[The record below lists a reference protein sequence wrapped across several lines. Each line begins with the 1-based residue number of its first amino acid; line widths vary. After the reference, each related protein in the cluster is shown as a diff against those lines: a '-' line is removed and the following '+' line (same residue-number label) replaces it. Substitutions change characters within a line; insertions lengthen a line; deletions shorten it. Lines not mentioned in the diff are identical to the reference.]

1 MQTVATVLE
10 TVKSSKAE
18 GQPTPT
24 DKLRLVLVFYLSSP
38 DNAISKDDI
47 NELEN
52 ALKGAGA
59 DVSAFS
65 YVRRMREIS
74 RMIVPSAAGGT
85 STPVLGGGGQGGELF
100 KGFSSL
106 GNRVRLSSLFFSLV
120 ANVGLTQ
127 LFLTLL
133 NSLPNASKME
143 GSKTSFQASRTSFPP
158 TNFSLS
164 PD

>member
-1 MQTVATVLE
+1 MLE
-10 TVKSSKAE
+10 TLRSSKSE

-38 DNAISKDDI
+38 DNAITKEDI
-47 NELEN
+47 MELEN
-52 ALKGAGA
+52 ELKNAGV

-85 STPVLGGGGQGGELF
+85 ATPVVGGGVQGGELF

-106 GNRVRLSSLFFSLV
+106 GNRVRFPLKASETSEQEK
-120 ANVGLTQ
+120 LT
-127 LFLTLL
+127 TL
-133 NSLPNASKME
+133 
-143 GSKTSFQASRTSFPP
+143 Q
-158 TNFSLS
+158 
-164 PD
+164 

>member
-1 MQTVATVLE
+1 MLE
-10 TVKSSKAE
+10 TLRSSKTE

-38 DNAISKDDI
+38 DNAITKEDI
-47 NELEN
+47 TELEN
-52 ALKGAGA
+52 ELKNAGV

-85 STPVLGGGGQGGELF
+85 ATPVVGGGVQSGELF

-106 GNRVRLSSLFFSLV
+106 GNRVRFSLHSTINQRV
-120 ANVGLTQ
+120 TQ
-127 LFLTLL
+127 
-133 NSLPNASKME
+133 PE
-143 GSKTSFQASRTSFPP
+143 FPP
-158 TNFSLS
+158 TVHGTLQRRR
-164 PD
+164 P